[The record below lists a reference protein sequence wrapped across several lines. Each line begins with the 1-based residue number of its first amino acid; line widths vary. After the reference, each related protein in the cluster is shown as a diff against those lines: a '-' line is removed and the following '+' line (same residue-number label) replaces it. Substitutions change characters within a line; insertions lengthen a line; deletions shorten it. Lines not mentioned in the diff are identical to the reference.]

1 ELCWKLESMP
11 TPSGRVLITGAGIR
25 VGRALALAFAEAGYD
40 LLLHANASR
49 TALEE
54 VVAAARAMGR
64 RAWAFTADLGR
75 DGEVDRFAR
84 EVAAATPALDVLV
97 HNAGIYEQVPF
108 REIDR
113 ARYRRMQ
120 AINLEAPFFL
130 TQALLPLLERGRS
143 PLVLHIGDIGGERAE
158 PGYAHYAVSKAGL
171 VMLTRALAVELAP
184 RIRVNAISPGTVAF
198 PEGMD
203 EAARAAILARIPM
216 GREGSPEDVARA
228 AVFLA
233 KDAPYL
239 TG

>member
-1 ELCWKLESMP
+1 APRPTLPAPTTTTRFLLVMAELCWKLESMP

-64 RAWAFTADLGR
+64 RAWAFTADLAR

-120 AINLEAPFFL
+120 A
-130 TQALLPLLERGRS
+130 
-143 PLVLHIGDIGGERAE
+143 
-158 PGYAHYAVSKAGL
+158 
-171 VMLTRALAVELAP
+171 
-184 RIRVNAISPGTVAF
+184 
-198 PEGMD
+198 
-203 EAARAAILARIPM
+203 
-216 GREGSPEDVARA
+216 
-228 AVFLA
+228 
-233 KDAPYL
+233 
-239 TG
+239 